1 MIRSVLKPDFQV
13 SDTNVSVLCSISLQ
27 TYYSRLLVPKSL
39 AATKFINN
47 ILYKCPDLLNHHV
60 STKVHNVY

>member
-13 SDTNVSVLCSISLQ
+13 SDSNVSVLCSINLQ
-27 TYYSRLLVPKSL
+27 YYSRLLVPKSL
-39 AATKFINN
+39 AATKYINN
-47 ILYKCPDLLNHHV
+47 ILYNCPDLFNHHV